1 MNAIYGLVALCIL
14 LALALVYALRLLR
27 KPQTGNDDALRE
39 LKAAFEVFDR
49 YSREEMSRLRTEL
62 LNISMENRK
71 ELSDAIRMQNEAM
84 ALQNLSGREESSK
97 ANAALKQQLNM
108 DSAQNRE
115 ELKNSLNALSE
126 SLSRKLSE
134 LTTAQQ
140 TQAEAL
146 RKSLETQMEQ
156 IRQNN
161 ESKLEQMRITVDE
174 KLHDTLEK
182 RLGDSF
188 KIVSERLELVQKSMG
203 EMQNLAI
210 GVGDL
215 KKALTNVKSRGVLGE
230 IQLENLLEDMLS
242 PDQYEKNFKPNKRR
256 DEIVEFAIRLPG
268 KDDELESV
276 FLPIDAKFPIED
288 YYRLMEAYDLG
299 DALAIDQAR
308 KNMVLRIKGCARD
321 IRDKYLN
328 PPQTTDFGILFL
340 PFEGLYAEVLRNV
353 GLFESVMREFHVIL
367 SGPTTAAAL
376 INSLQVGFQ
385 TLAIQKKSAEV
396 WRILSAVKHEF
407 SKFGTV
413 LDQTQKKLQEASNTI
428 EKASHR
434 SRQIEK
440 RLSKMQ
446 DLPELESKQ
455 ILELEDNNESGG
467 SLEDGT

>member
-1 MNAIYGLVALCIL
+1 MLYV
-14 LALALVYALRLLR
+14 LRLAR
-27 KPQTGNDDALRE
+27 RPQASGEESLRE
-39 LKAAFEVFDR
+39 LKGAFESFER
-49 YSREEMSRLRTEL
+49 YSREEMSRLRSEL
-62 LNISMENRK
+62 LAISMDNRK
-71 ELSDAIRMQNEAM
+71 ELSDSIRVQNEALSQQNQ
-84 ALQNLSGREESSK
+84 ALREEMSN
-97 ANAALKQQLNM
+97 ANHTLKQQLNA

-115 ELKNSLNALSE
+115 EQKTSLNNLSE
-126 SLSRKLSE
+126 NFSRRMSE

-140 TQAEAL
+140 QQADTL
-146 RKSLETQMEQ
+146 RKSIETQMEQ

-161 ESKLEQMRITVDE
+161 ETKLEQMRITVDE
-174 KLHDTLEK
+174 KLHETLEK

-188 KIVSERLELVQKSMG
+188 KIVSERLELVHKSMG

-215 KKALTNVKSRGVLGE
+215 KKALTNVKTRGILGE
-230 IQLENLLEDMLS
+230 IQLENLLADMLT

-256 DEIVEFAIRLPG
+256 DEVVEYAIRLPG
-268 KDDELESV
+268 KDDDLESV
-276 FLPIDAKFPIED
+276 YLPIDAKFPIED
-288 YYRLMEAYDLG
+288 YHRLMEAYEIG
-299 DALAIDQAR
+299 DALAVDNAR

-340 PFEGLYAEVLRNV
+340 PFEGLYAEALRNV
-353 GLFESVMREFHVIL
+353 GLFETVMREYHVIL

-385 TLAIQKKSAEV
+385 TLAIQKKSSEV
-396 WRILSAVKHEF
+396 WKILSAVKFEF
-407 SKFGTV
+407 GKFGTI
-413 LDQTQKKLQEASNTI
+413 LDMTQKKLQEASNTI

-446 DLPELESKQ
+446 DIPALESKQ
-455 ILELEDNNESGG
+455 ILEMDDAAVIEDAE
-467 SLEDGT
+467 EDS